1 LRSKETPTNQKSS
14 VHIASKVWST
24 IPTKIQVRVK
34 VLSAYIGDEDAASKF
49 AQIARAYEVLSDE
62 TKR

>member
-1 LRSKETPTNQKSS
+1 LVYHPDKNPGKS
-14 VHIASKVWST
+14 
-24 IPTKIQVRVK
+24 K